1 MSVPFV
7 VRHLAGHWN
16 ILPDG
21 RKEDKIDRVLALLEE
36 NNLMLKRL
44 VDKLDTVESEDYQ
57 TKRTLDEFVNNVVSN
72 WFADKVLDMKGGGR
86 DYTNG
91 SY

>member
-1 MSVPFV
+1 M
-7 VRHLAGHWN
+7 
-16 ILPDG
+16 
-21 RKEDKIDRVLALLEE
+21 EEKIDRILALLEE

-86 DYTNG
+86 NYTQSDIMEVINQIRG
-91 SY
+91 

>member
-16 ILPDG
+16 ILTDG
-21 RKEDKIDRVLALLEE
+21 RMEEKIDRVLALLEE

-72 WFADKVLDMKGGGR
+72 WFCRQGA
-86 DYTNG
+86 
-91 SY
+91 

>member
-1 MSVPFV
+1 M
-7 VRHLAGHWN
+7 
-16 ILPDG
+16 
-21 RKEDKIDRVLALLEE
+21 EEKIDGILALLEE

-86 DYTNG
+86 NYTQSDIMEVINQIRG
-91 SY
+91 

>member
-1 MSVPFV
+1 M
-7 VRHLAGHWN
+7 
-16 ILPDG
+16 
-21 RKEDKIDRVLALLEE
+21 EEKIDRILALLEE

-72 WFADKVLDMKGGGR
+72 WFADKVLDMKDGGR
-86 DYTNG
+86 NYTQSDIMEVINQIRG
-91 SY
+91 

>member
-1 MSVPFV
+1 M
-7 VRHLAGHWN
+7 
-16 ILPDG
+16 
-21 RKEDKIDRVLALLEE
+21 EEKIDRVLALLEE

-72 WFADKVLDMKGGGR
+72 WFADKVLDMKGGGSN
-86 DYTNG
+86 YTQSDIMEVINQIRG
-91 SY
+91 